1 MSLTRTATPVRPE
14 SRPHVGAPI
23 QIRASQRQKDL
34 IDSACSLLGK
44 TRSEFMLETAC
55 REAEAV
61 ILDQPLMQMDRKEY
75 KAFAAMLDAPPQPRP
90 GLARLFSLRSPWER

>member
-1 MSLTRTATPVRPE
+1 
-14 SRPHVGAPI
+14 
-23 QIRASQRQKDL
+23 
-34 IDSACSLLGK
+34 
-44 TRSEFMLETAC
+44 MLETAC